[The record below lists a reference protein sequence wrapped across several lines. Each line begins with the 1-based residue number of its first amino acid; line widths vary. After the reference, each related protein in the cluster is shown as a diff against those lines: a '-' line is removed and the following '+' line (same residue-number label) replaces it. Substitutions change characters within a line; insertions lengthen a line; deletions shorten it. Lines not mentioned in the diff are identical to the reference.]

1 MPQQRGDVFQEA
13 AKRAAEPLFVA
24 LERLKGQVQEGQGER
39 STELTLKDIER
50 LIQK

>member
-24 LERLKGQVQEGQGER
+24 LERLKGQVQDGQKER
-39 STELTLKDIER
+39 APSFTLKDLER
-50 LIQK
+50 LVQK